1 MIRLWVW
8 VCDLVMI
15 LVVGG
20 DSGTRCSCGGAN
32 GWFYF
37 YFCFRW
43 WWPTVA
49 SRRCGFVKNV
59 VGFRERERQK
69 DKKYNVL

>member
-1 MIRLWVW
+1 MRLWVW

-20 DSGTRCSCGGAN
+20 DNGNCCSCGGAN

-37 YFCFRW
+37 YFCFQW
-43 WWPTVA
+43 WWPAVA
-49 SRRCGFVKNV
+49 SRRCGFVKKV

-69 DKKYNVL
+69 NEKYNIL